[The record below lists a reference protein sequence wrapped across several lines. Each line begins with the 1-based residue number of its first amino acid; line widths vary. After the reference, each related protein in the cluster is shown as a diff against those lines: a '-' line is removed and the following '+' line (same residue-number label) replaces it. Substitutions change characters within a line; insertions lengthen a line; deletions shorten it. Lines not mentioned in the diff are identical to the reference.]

1 MFLDTWLSLDRAS
14 ACGVLGRRFKSDRA
28 RLLYY
33 FSNLLKFTSF
43 LNNILFQN
51 DVMSRKDFDNSSIL
65 VKDIMT
71 KIIISVNTETTVFQ
85 VAKMMEQS
93 GIGAVLVKKDGHL
106 SGIIT
111 DRDYATKIVSHKLS
125 SDTSVETVM
134 SSPLVTINY
143 DESISAAAQR
153 MTTKKIRKLAVT
165 DNGNIVGLVTSTD
178 LVTQLTK

>member
-14 ACGVLGRRFKSDRA
+14 ACGVLGHRFKSDRA

-33 FSNLLKFTSF
+33 FSNLLKFSSF

-51 DVMSRKDFDNSSIL
+51 DVMSREDFDNSSIL

-111 DRDYATKIVSHKLS
+111 DRDYATKIVSHNLS

-134 SSPLVTINY
+134 SSPLITINY
-143 DESISAAAQR
+143 NESISAAAQR

-178 LVTQLTK
+178 LVTQLGK